1 MDTGPSNAQRMIRHD
16 STLTCHK
23 AVESRVGTF
32 IPILEGTKECSYSS
46 EVCCAPCEPL
56 IKPKR
61 KSHDCDGDVSAKW
74 SWRRKVLKNLKVV
87 HIQNLLYWNMWITLM
102 KLKTSRITRKPLGGL
117 DFPCWGACRWKLS
130 AAFLLSSMVFF
141 FALSSSWGYIPRLNP
156 HIICLTCNINLVRYF
171 SKQGAEN
178 AKKLSEYSGKAN
190 RAYYFTFPVS

>member
-1 MDTGPSNAQRMIRHD
+1 MVHTIWRS
-16 STLTCHK
+16 HK
-23 AVESRVGTF
+23 S
-32 IPILEGTKECSYSS
+32 
-46 EVCCAPCEPL
+46 L
-56 IKPKR
+56 IKPELKKYNCAR
-61 KSHDCDGDVSAKW
+61 LYVESGIWKSKLREKIWFPFFPYSLNCFAAKW

-87 HIQNLLYWNMWITLM
+87 HIQNLLYWNMWINLM

-117 DFPCWGACRWKLS
+117 DFSCWGACRWKLS
-130 AAFLLSSMVFF
+130 AVFLLSSMVFF

-190 RAYYFTFPVS
+190 RAYYFTVPVS